1 MPANHRSAVRTS
13 KFDTNVNEELHY
25 PQAVHLDTHV
35 PHLWGASEVSVSAE
49 YRRLAKQV
57 YGTDF
62 KGSIRVPKEPWER
75 NIQPEEPPA
84 STAKAYDCWEE
95 QGSKSLVALTS
106 AEQRQ
111 QLEPEK
117 GRQEQP
123 LQGMA
128 CKVEIKNVAVV
139 REEAGVI
146 ALENEVVEE
155 KQEQVDMALKK
166 EEGGIAI
173 QKEKARLTTRKEA
186 ESATMVQAKLTAQ
199 ESERRKERENAVED
213 EKLASLH
220 AKQRHEQEQEHQQEI
235 ERKEM
240 AKSIAAQ
247 QEQEREK
254 MEIAVKRDA
263 DMLAIQQ
270 ARAKVERENAVED
283 EKLASLHA
291 KQRHEQEQEHQQEI
305 ERKEMA
311 KSIAAQQEQ
320 EREKMEIAAKRDA
333 DMLAIQQARAKVAER
348 RRMRMSGECTGTVST
363 SVDGSGA
370 FKGFASHLRPQVI
383 QGVTIFMIQVII

>member
-1 MPANHRSAVRTS
+1 MKSASSSLLFGDAVRDAFRLNERMNMPANHRSAVRTS

-123 LQGMA
+123 LQRMA

-270 ARAKVERENAVED
+270 ARAKV
-283 EKLASLHA
+283 
-291 KQRHEQEQEHQQEI
+291 
-305 ERKEMA
+305 
-311 KSIAAQQEQ
+311 
-320 EREKMEIAAKRDA
+320 
-333 DMLAIQQARAKVAER
+333 AER